1 MSGEQ
6 EIAQEWWDR
15 HGLRHYDP
23 QQDYREQVMKWAFL
37 QGRESMAKEY
47 REALASQLDESP

>member
-1 MSGEQ
+1 MTEQ
-6 EIAQEWWDR
+6 EIALTWWDQ

-23 QQDYREQVMKWAFL
+23 QQNNREEIMKWAFL

-47 REALASQLDESP
+47 KEAFDSQLDNKQ